1 MCSGTSLSSVMHSQV
16 NTLTALY
23 TRVLHGET
31 VTGVK
36 TRHPRKDGTMV
47 DVSLWLAPTC
57 DAAGD
62 VNGVI
67 GLLADLT
74 ERIRT
79 DEELL
84 HVNRALKVLS
94 EAKRAVARA
103 TDESSLLQDV
113 CHLLINIGG
122 YHFAWIGLTS
132 PQDGQSITPLAYVGN
147 GDWYFDVVHPSWRD
161 LKQESNPTV
170 KAIRYG
176 KVTIVKNLL
185 YYPDTSSWLAESLN
199 RGYGSVIAFPVTAW
213 QPYGALTIFAGEL
226 AAFDEEEVELLSELA
241 DDIAYGIE
249 SVAFTR

>member
-1 MCSGTSLSSVMHSQV
+1 MAEESRKANEALRVLSRHTPLAIIGLDRDLIVTRWNDAAEQLFGWSKTDVLGHVLSSVLHSQV

-62 VNGVI
+62 VNGII

-94 EAKRAVARA
+94 EAKRAVAAPRMNLRCCKMSA
-103 TDESSLLQDV
+103 TCSS
-113 CHLLINIGG
+113 ISAGI
-122 YHFAWIGLTS
+122 ISPGL
-132 PQDGQSITPLAYVGN
+132 A
-147 GDWYFDVVHPSWRD
+147 
-161 LKQESNPTV
+161 
-170 KAIRYG
+170 
-176 KVTIVKNLL
+176 
-185 YYPDTSSWLAESLN
+185 
-199 RGYGSVIAFPVTAW
+199 
-213 QPYGALTIFAGEL
+213 
-226 AAFDEEEVELLSELA
+226 
-241 DDIAYGIE
+241 
-249 SVAFTR
+249 